1 MKQTVFING
10 VLWYDI
16 SIYVL
21 IMSVMQQVPDKE
33 SEIDKVEKRV
43 RESMEE

>member
-16 SIYVL
+16 NIYVL

-33 SEIDKVEKRV
+33 SEIDTVETRV
-43 RESMEE
+43 RENMEE